1 MARSLTISQEE
12 KPTTSGLLNAFLF
25 LAFAWLAFAAL
36 SSGAA
41 ETAQP
46 AVDIVNAE

>member
-12 KPTTSGLLNAFLF
+12 TPTTSGLLNAFLF

-36 SSGAA
+36 IF
-41 ETAQP
+41 
-46 AVDIVNAE
+46 VYFHLFKFIFIDFH